1 MRFFAL
7 DVIVTSPE
15 ERKDDVSKRE
25 SREGREGRSLL
36 TPCLAD
42 FSFVAVAA
50 AAAHIKGPLPLLAKL
65 LRRQKREG

>member
-50 AAAHIKGPLPLLAKL
+50 AAHIKGPLPLLAKL